1 MDAHLFRLF
10 ASAAD
15 PYLFGARIE
24 KVREPAPGV
33 LTISL
38 FTQAGKKILHM
49 RYGKKDQFCFL
60 GASRFSSGESPPSHI
75 MRIRKYFHNH
85 RIVSVVW
92 QFFRRK
98 LWLLA
103 SSSSA
108 ENVEGKTVW
117 LCLDL
122 ATGPE
127 IHFLKSGDIPM
138 PDEPEWP
145 ESGEIDDALE
155 NWRLWPVLTPI
166 LRRTFV
172 TLDKPEQKA
181 LLQDLR
187 AGGGNIFLYYKK
199 DAAGRE
205 RIARAC
211 AWPLAV
217 QPGERLEEHGG
228 DELLAAFEKAGNDLV
243 LGKVFEAGQDK
254 LLSPMRKKAAR
265 LRKLLTRLDDD
276 RHRLESMRAREGDA
290 LALRENL
297 WLCDKDAHLD
307 SLTVSHDGVEME
319 IPLDR
324 RLSVLENMERFFH
337 NARRGKRGLAML
349 EERRKAIIDEIAV
362 LEKPA
367 AILACEAGLP
377 RQGKRDTHI
386 SAAASL
392 QANLPKN
399 VQALASS
406 DGYALLR
413 GKDAKG
419 NRAALKLAAPHDLWV
434 HVETGPGA
442 HVIIRR
448 RHPADVVPDATLA
461 EAGSLAACKSWL
473 KDSATASIMYAE
485 ARHVKPAR
493 NGPAGK
499 VIIDRLAMTRVVNV
513 EKDVEQRLLGHVGS
527 SGAI

>member
-15 PYLFGARIE
+15 SYLRDARME

-33 LTISL
+33 LAISL
-38 FTQAGKKILHM
+38 FAHGEKKVFHM

-60 GASRFSSGESPPSHI
+60 GASRFSTGGSPPSHI
-75 MRIRKYFHNH
+75 MRIRKYFNNR

-103 SSSSA
+103 AGSGA
-108 ENVEGKTVW
+108 ENGGGKTVW

-122 ATGPE
+122 VAGPE
-127 IHFLKSGDIPM
+127 IHFLESGDIPM

-145 ESGEIDDALE
+145 ESQEIATALD
-155 NWRLWPVLTPI
+155 NWRQWPVLTPI
-166 LRRTFV
+166 LRRTLV
-172 TLDKPEQKA
+172 TLEEPEQKA

-205 RIARAC
+205 GVARAC
-211 AWPLAV
+211 AWPLAA

-228 DELLAAFEKAGNDLV
+228 EELLAAFEKAGNDLV
-243 LGKVFEAGQDK
+243 LGRVFEAGQDK
-254 LLSPMRKKAAR
+254 LLAPMRKKAAR
-265 LRKLLTRLDDD
+265 LRKLLVRLDADKS
-276 RHRLESMRAREGDA
+276 RLEAMRAREGDA

-307 SLTVSHDGVEME
+307 SLTVSHEGVERE

-349 EERRKAIIDEIAV
+349 AERKKNISGEIAA
-362 LEKPA
+362 LEKPE
-367 AILACEAGLP
+367 AILACEAGSQP
-377 RQGKRDTHI
+377 QRKREAHI

-448 RHPADVVPDATLA
+448 RHPADIVPEATIA

-499 VIIDRLAMTRVVNV
+499 VVIDRLAMTRIVNV
-513 EKDVEQRLLGHVGS
+513 EKEVEQRLLGRNEPS
-527 SGAI
+527 